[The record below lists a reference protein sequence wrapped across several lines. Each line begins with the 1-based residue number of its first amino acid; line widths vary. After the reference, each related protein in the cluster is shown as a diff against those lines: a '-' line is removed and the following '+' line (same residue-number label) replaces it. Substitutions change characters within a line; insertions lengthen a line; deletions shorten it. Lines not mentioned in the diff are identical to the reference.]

1 MSLDQI
7 LSQLFVDKEVP
18 LLLLRKYNLQ
28 DILNKGILAVK
39 AAMDKQPLNSSSMRE
54 IAASILVA
62 VNSKLGGISDPSEK
76 QHIELI
82 LRDIAQHLLEKKI
95 IPSSNQPGEL
105 IRDVRSSLETTAAIH
120 DYNSEALFKVL
131 KLDQIEAKFPTIQK
145 SNGIYHYEWL
155 GKLHH
160 LDELSNNLK
169 HEKTILSVKDFKKL
183 FEKHDNP
190 LLKVQ
195 FEKQSLHFLLALFD
209 ELRNRKLLLPKG
221 NKGHFHPLKAYGVDF
236 ENNILIKKSP
246 KTIKF
251 TAKKNAE
258 KWEKHVNKAKS
269 WTGGFKL

>member
-1 MSLDQI
+1 MSTKKSALGKG
-7 LSQLFVDKEVP
+7 LS
-18 LLLLRKYNLQ
+18 
-28 DILNKGILAVK
+28 A
-39 AAMDKQPLNSSSMRE
+39 
-54 IAASILVA
+54 
-62 VNSKLGGISDPSEK
+62 
-76 QHIELI
+76 
-82 LRDIAQHLLEKKI
+82 LLE
-95 IPSSNQPGEL
+95 NADT
-105 IRDVRSSLETTAAIH
+105 DVTSKTGVTGSTGVVGSVAQIQ
-120 DYNSEALFKVL
+120 
-131 KLDQIEAKFPTIQK
+131 LDQIEAKFPTIQK